1 MSKEFPPEAAA
12 LIVQSLW
19 LKANR
24 ATGSET
30 PPQFLSEELGC
41 HPIHTRQALCGVWS
55 TYSGFIY
62 DHVVTKQ
69 NVF

>member
-19 LKANR
+19 LK
-24 ATGSET
+24 ET